1 MMRILL
7 LLLFAAALPG
17 QDLGDVIS
25 GMELHYNR
33 LATLQIDFEQELRY
47 GGSPRALERGTLYL
61 LRPQRMRW
69 DYTRPPGKL
78 LVGDGERLKMY
89 NPNTNQVRTVYLD
102 ESSDMRAPLA
112 FLLGRLNL
120 KRQFKNLRLD
130 NRGRPALVGEGRSGK
145 EGYTTVEFFYDP
157 DNDFRLDEVRVMGRD
172 ESVTIFRFK
181 NEVINPTLDPAMLE
195 FTAPANAE
203 YLPEQRMTDQ

>member
-7 LLLFAAALPG
+7 LLCFAAALPG

-25 GMELHYNR
+25 GLELHYNR
-33 LATLQIDFEQELRY
+33 LATLQVDFEQELRY
-47 GGSPRALERGTLYL
+47 GGSPRKLERGTLYL

-78 LVGDGERLKMY
+78 LVADGERMKMY
-89 NPNTNQVRTVYLD
+89 SPNTNQVRTVFLD
-102 ESSDMRAPLA
+102 ESSDLRGPLA

-120 KRQFKNLRLD
+120 KRQFKNLRID
-130 NRGRPALVGEGRSGK
+130 DRGRPALVGEGRSGQ
-145 EGYTTVEFFYDP
+145 ESYTSVEFFYDAS
-157 DNDFRLDEVRVMGRD
+157 NDFRLDEVRAHGRD

-181 NEVINPTLDPAMLE
+181 NEQVNPRLDPSLVE
-195 FTAPANAE
+195 FTAPPGAE
-203 YLPEQRMTDQ
+203 ILPEQRMADQ